1 MVKIK
6 KTCNNCVWFI
16 RKECKTPGKI
26 CHKWIFLKANC
37 ALCTYRK
44 ECKKLGKKVSKNNI
58 CLTFK
63 KEKRRGKRKKLKISH
78 KEMLRINKKLE
89 KDSKE
94 VEDTFSPADIVEN
107 IISTDYAPEVFDLV
121 DDRDILKS
129 YNPIQFI
136 IGKEFMEVK
145 VFPMQL
151 KTFLE
156 FLGAYCPDCSDTNFI
171 RNKIEV
177 DTPVDEILDRTVLYR
192 DGVCRKCGLTKYEA
206 VKTGKQRFFNQL
218 IGVAGQRSSKSTSV
232 AILSA
237 AITHEYLKLPSPVE
251 FFHLLSTSTL
261 HGTFVGLRY
270 SDAYDNL
277 WEPYS
282 KLLTKTKWFKEYH
295 AFLEETGNRLGVE
308 LFKFRDTFVTYS
320 HKNIG
325 VYPAGPDKRKL
336 RGRCLP
342 GYQLINNSKGLI
354 RAADGEKLL
363 GTITYKGRNKRKIVG
378 QVTQEEKKEVI
389 RITLTNG
396 IELDASFDHRVL
408 TLIKKGKAVWK
419 HQAELLGEYVFCQL
433 GGDFP
438 GELVFDSTVEIHT
451 PTYVKIARYI
461 SKGRV
466 FTIDKLAD
474 KFSLHKNGILSYHIG
489 PMIKAGVLER
499 KSCRDNLGHPL
510 PSRYRVNSKFD
521 LKRWEQLREGKIN
534 NNRKKITIPT
544 KMTPKL
550 ARLIGYLIADG
561 WVKGNRVEF
570 WTTSKD
576 KSRDFNNLFKTIFGC
591 KVYKNKDSDAKYG
604 PLKNKPA
611 VISSFSCK
619 SIRQFLTYLGMTG
632 VDAYTKT
639 VPWCILEAPRN
650 CAVECVS
657 AMISCD
663 GGIVNRSDKI
673 GVYYATSSYE
683 LAKTLQLL
691 MMKLGYACNRKKKGG
706 GNHVWLTRNDSVNF
720 IKHDYTGLDKRSW
733 KKDSKIK
740 KAKGIKSYYKYRIPF
755 SDVFTTSSL
764 NRKFRKKPKGRFKRY
779 CDNSLLF
786 SKVVKT
792 ESLGEMVVHDIG
804 VDVEDAIFPA
814 NNVLVH
820 NTRFIAAIDELGW
833 FIGGGRETIKFNPDE
848 IYTALDNSL
857 VPILP
862 ASKKLFKQHPDV
874 PTAYGMYISSP
885 SSKTDKAMRLY
896 KQSKGSKTI
905 YGFHKP
911 TWEFNP
917 DITKDSLAEKFREN
931 PTTAER
937 DWGANPPFSSDPF
950 IKGPSNLVPIFTKRR
965 NLFKVDGYVTTSDS
979 LGGNLIYPKISFV
992 RKHTFPSVLAIDCG
1006 YKINSFACT
1015 LNHWFVKNNELY
1027 YAISGAIEIIPDPYP
1042 ISFPDVYDYVITP
1055 IVKEFNVKAVVFD
1068 RWQSIDLSQRTYKD
1082 HKIDS
1087 FLYSVTMDDFGNYR
1101 NKIYSGDC
1109 IFPRLECELDDLL
1122 SLKKELGSLIAGNP
1136 ISHLFLQL
1144 LMCKDTGR
1152 TVTKGDDITDDLLRS
1167 AVLGYSILTHK
1178 EYSELF
1184 TTEGR
1189 VLNKYNRIESVL
1201 SLNLRSQPAP
1211 TEIESI
1217 GWGVK
1222 NVPGIGVSASRDF
1235 LRPQMRPLVTPA
1247 TQHFGRR

>member
-6 KTCNNCVWFI
+6 KTCDNCVWFA

-37 ALCTYRK
+37 TLCTYRK
-44 ECKKLGKKVSKNNI
+44 ECKKLGKKVGKNNI

-63 KEKRRGKRKKLKISH
+63 KEKRKGKRKKPKISR
-78 KEMLRINKKLE
+78 KEILRINKKLE

-121 DDRDILKS
+121 DDRDIPKAH
-129 YNPIQFI
+129 NPIQCI
-136 IGKEFMEVK
+136 IGKEFMGVK
-145 VFPMQL
+145 LFPMQL

-336 RGRCLP
+336 RGR
-342 GYQLINNSKGLI
+342 
-354 RAADGEKLL
+354 
-363 GTITYKGRNKRKIVG
+363 
-378 QVTQEEKKEVI
+378 
-389 RITLTNG
+389 
-396 IELDASFDHRVL
+396 
-408 TLIKKGKAVWK
+408 
-419 HQAELLGEYVFCQL
+419 
-433 GGDFP
+433 
-438 GELVFDSTVEIHT
+438 
-451 PTYVKIARYI
+451 
-461 SKGRV
+461 
-466 FTIDKLAD
+466 
-474 KFSLHKNGILSYHIG
+474 
-489 PMIKAGVLER
+489 
-499 KSCRDNLGHPL
+499 
-510 PSRYRVNSKFD
+510 
-521 LKRWEQLREGKIN
+521 
-534 NNRKKITIPT
+534 
-544 KMTPKL
+544 
-550 ARLIGYLIADG
+550 
-561 WVKGNRVEF
+561 
-570 WTTSKD
+570 
-576 KSRDFNNLFKTIFGC
+576 
-591 KVYKNKDSDAKYG
+591 
-604 PLKNKPA
+604 
-611 VISSFSCK
+611 
-619 SIRQFLTYLGMTG
+619 
-632 VDAYTKT
+632 
-639 VPWCILEAPRN
+639 
-650 CAVECVS
+650 
-657 AMISCD
+657 
-663 GGIVNRSDKI
+663 
-673 GVYYATSSYE
+673 
-683 LAKTLQLL
+683 
-691 MMKLGYACNRKKKGG
+691 
-706 GNHVWLTRNDSVNF
+706 
-720 IKHDYTGLDKRSW
+720 
-733 KKDSKIK
+733 
-740 KAKGIKSYYKYRIPF
+740 
-755 SDVFTTSSL
+755 
-764 NRKFRKKPKGRFKRY
+764 
-779 CDNSLLF
+779 
-786 SKVVKT
+786 
-792 ESLGEMVVHDIG
+792 
-804 VDVEDAIFPA
+804 
-814 NNVLVH
+814 
-820 NTRFIAAIDELGW
+820 TRFIAAIDELGW

-950 IKGPSNLVPIFTKRR
+950 IKGPSNIVPIFTKRR

-1006 YKINSFACT
+1006 YSINSFACT

-1109 IFPRLECELDDLL
+1109 IFPRLECKLDDLL

-1178 EYSELF
+1178 EYSKLF

-1222 NVPGIGVSASRDF
+1222 NVPGIGVSASRNF

-1247 TQHFGRR
+1247 GQHFGRR